1 MRRPATPCLLLLFP
15 ACGANITGTAETAH
29 DAGVVDTARVPDAT
43 ADALTLGPWSAPAA
57 FPAGA
62 TTADEDDVT
71 LSSTALE
78 MIFAVS
84 GATGKT
90 LYYTS
95 RKAIGAAW
103 SQIEPLPFSSTMSD
117 ETPRFSGDDMT
128 LYFSSD
134 RNKTAGDLD
143 IYTVSRTMTG
153 SNAAWGKLAPVPG
166 INTTAVEKWFAP
178 CGNGRFVVV
187 QARTDTGTDLLE
199 GTLGGAAPAPLDVL
213 NSAMN
218 ETGAFLT
225 QDCLTIYFA
234 SNRNTRAQIFVS
246 HRKAIDQPWQQPVT
260 VDDFKIG
267 AFTDN
272 QEDPWLSADGRT
284 FAFASDAS
292 GSKDIYLSTR

>member
-1 MRRPATPCLLLLFP
+1 MRRPATPCLLLLFA

-62 TTADEDDVT
+62 TSVDEDDVT

-103 SQIEPLPFSSTMSD
+103 TPIEPLPFSSTMSD

-134 RNKTAGDLD
+134 RNKTSGDLD
-143 IYTVSRTMTG
+143 IYTVSRAMTG
-153 SNAAWGKLAPVPG
+153 SNAAWGKVAPVPG

-213 NSAMN
+213 DSAMN

-234 SNRNTRAQIFVS
+234 SNRNTRVQIFVS

-267 AFTDN
+267 AGTDN
-272 QEDPWLSADGRT
+272 QEDPWLSPDGRT

>member
-1 MRRPATPCLLLLFP
+1 MRRPATPCLLLQFA

-29 DAGVVDTARVPDAT
+29 DAAVVDTTQVPDAT
-43 ADALTLGPWSAPAA
+43 ADALTLGPWSAPMA
-57 FPAGA
+57 FPAAA
-62 TTADEDDVT
+62 TSIDEDDVT

-78 MIFAVS
+78 MIFAVT

-103 SQIEPLPFSSTMSD
+103 APIEPVPFDSPTSD

-128 LYFSSD
+128 LYFASD
-134 RNKTAGDLD
+134 RDSAAGDLD
-143 IYTVSRTMTG
+143 IYAVTRTTTG
-153 SNAAWGKLAPVPG
+153 NAAWGKPAPVRG
-166 INTTAVEKWFAP
+166 INTAAVEKWFAP

-187 QARTDTGTDLLE
+187 QARTATGTDLLE
-199 GTLGGAAPAPLDVL
+199 GTLGGAAPTPLDVL
-213 NSAMN
+213 NSDLN

-234 SNRNTRAQIFVS
+234 SNRNTRVQMFVS
-246 HRKAIDQPWQQPVT
+246 HRKAIDQPWQRPVT

-267 AFTDN
+267 GGTDN

>member
-1 MRRPATPCLLLLFP
+1 LLLFA

-62 TTADEDDVT
+62 TSVDEDDVT

-143 IYTVSRTMTG
+143 VYTVSRTMTG
-153 SNAAWGKLAPVPG
+153 SNAAWGKVAPVPG

-199 GTLGGAAPAPLDVL
+199 GTLGGGTPTPIGVL
-213 NSAMN
+213 NSALN
-218 ETGAFLT
+218 ETSAFLT

-246 HRKAIDQPWQQPVT
+246 HRTAIDQPWQRPVT
-260 VDDFKIG
+260 IDDFKIG
-267 AFTDN
+267 AGTDN
-272 QEDPWLSADGRT
+272 QEDPWLSPDGRT